1 MKKPTKLSIQLAIYI
16 TIFIFLIETVVLY
29 FSFHSEKQMLL
40 SLHEVLDADVMAK
53 TGKHFLDLHPTILS
67 DADIKM
73 RLNDFIWNVTGLV
86 LIISIVVSLGTLGV
100 FNIIAGR
107 HLTKMIRSNKK
118 YKNIK
123 LDENAIISEDNLPN
137 NEISDLITS
146 YNKMIKSII
155 SYRDDIESQ
164 LNEAKENLVQSA
176 KLSTIG
182 ELTATLLHDINNP
195 LTMISGNI
203 SLIKGQY
210 PELLEDEK
218 LAKKFTSLETAT
230 NRIIKMTQRMGRFS
244 RVKTNTKEE
253 TSLNTI
259 VDHSIE
265 FITHKLNK
273 NKITVNNNIPN
284 DTEIIGD
291 AISLEQV
298 FTNLISNASDAM
310 EKTQTKDLTL
320 DYQRENGHH
329 LILVK
334 DTGTGI
340 EKEKIEQVFSSF
352 FTTKEAGKGTGLGLS
367 SAKRILEDHQGDIM
381 ITSEVGKG
389 TTFTLKIPAA

>member
-1 MKKPTKLSIQLAIYI
+1 MKKPTKLSIQLAIYV
-16 TIFIFLIETVVLY
+16 TIFIFLIEAVVLY

-40 SLHEVLDADVMAK
+40 SLREVLDADVMAK

-164 LNEAKENLVQSA
+164 LDEAKENLVQSA

-244 RVKTNTKEE
+244 RVKTNAKEE

-259 VDHSIE
+259 VNHSIE

-284 DTEIIGD
+284 DTEIVGD

-320 DYQRENGHH
+320 DYQREKGHH

-389 TTFTLKIPAA
+389 TTFTLKIPA